1 MADVFIKGCASVDIE
16 QLALEHQETKDRSLR
31 NEGRI
36 KKLESEHEVLQK
48 LATSVAVM
56 AEQIKTMNS
65 SVETLTGKVDRLED
79 KPRKRWEGLVEK
91 AIWAVAAAVIAYL
104 LGKFGL

>member
-1 MADVFIKGCASVDIE
+1 MEIE
-16 QLALEHQETKDRSLR
+16 TVALKLQETTDRSIR

-36 KKLESEHEVLQK
+36 KKLESENSVLHE

-56 AEQIKTMNS
+56 AEQMKTMNGNVTTLAND
-65 SVETLTGKVDRLED
+65 VEDLKGK
-79 KPRKRWEGLVEK
+79 PGKRWEDIVSK
-91 AIWAVAAAVIAYL
+91 VIWAVLAALIAFL

>member
-1 MADVFIKGCASVDIE
+1 MNIE
-16 QLALEHQETKDRSLR
+16 EIALKLQETTDKSNR

-36 KKLESEHEVLQK
+36 KKLEGEHEVLQK

-65 SVETLTGKVDRLED
+65 NVQTLNSKVDKLEE
-79 KPRKRWEGLVEK
+79 KPAKRWDGLIDKIIMTIV
-91 AIWAVAAAVIAYL
+91 
-104 LGKFGL
+104 GLIVGFIFAQIGF

>member
-1 MADVFIKGCASVDIE
+1 MDLDE
-16 QLALEHQETKDRSLR
+16 LALRLQETTDRSLR

-36 KKLESEHEVLQK
+36 RKLESEHEAIHQ

-56 AEQIKTMNS
+56 AEKMDFMRK
-65 SVETLTGKVDRLED
+65 SVDSLTAKVDEIEN
-79 KPRKRWEGLVEK
+79 KPGKRWDSIVDK
-91 AIWAVAAAVIAYL
+91 AIWAIVAAVIAFM

>member
-1 MADVFIKGCASVDIE
+1 MTIE
-16 QLALEHQETKDRSLR
+16 ELALKLQETTDRSYR

-36 KKLESEHEVLQK
+36 KKLENEHDVLQS

-65 SVETLTGKVDRLED
+65 SVQTLTGKVDKLEE
-79 KPRKRWEGLVEK
+79 KPAKRWESIVEK
-91 AIWAVAAAVIAYL
+91 IILTIVAALVGFVLAH
-104 LGKFGL
+104 FGF

>member
-1 MADVFIKGCASVDIE
+1 MDNE
-16 QLALEHQETKDRSLR
+16 TLALKLQETTDRSVR

-36 KKLESEHEVLQK
+36 KKLEAEHEVLQK

-56 AEQIKTMNS
+56 AEKLQTMTNS
-65 SVETLTGKVDRLED
+65 VDTLSDKVEKLEE
-79 KPRKRWEGLVEK
+79 KPGKRWDAIVDKL
-91 AIWAVAAAVIAYL
+91 IWAVLAAIVAFM

>member
-1 MADVFIKGCASVDIE
+1 MDIE
-16 QLALEHQETKDRSLR
+16 SVALKLQETTDRSIR

-36 KKLESEHEVLQK
+36 KKLESENAVLHE

-56 AEQIKTMNS
+56 AEQMKTMNGNVS
-65 SVETLTGKVDRLED
+65 TLANDVEDLKGK
-79 KPRKRWEGLVEK
+79 PGKRWEDIVSK
-91 AIWAVAAAVIAYL
+91 VIWAVLAALVAFL